1 MRALEF
7 GCPTDLIR
15 LRELLLAIRD
25 TDQGADYHR
34 ERSAEAKRE
43 DGTLRCL
50 HFGCTL
56 DDGWAI
62 KGKIGKSRRQDFS
75 KFPEFSDYRGKQGTP
90 ENRSQAFLI
99 RRSLV
104 VSHLRCSKVSLRSTA
119 SPPGV
124 MVESPSVVGLDNH
137 GQSDFDEQQGG
148 RTI

>member
-1 MRALEF
+1 MRALEL
-7 GCPTDLIR
+7 GCPTDLVR

-75 KFPEFSDYRGKQGTP
+75 KFPEFSDYRG
-90 ENRSQAFLI
+90 R
-99 RRSLV
+99 
-104 VSHLRCSKVSLRSTA
+104 
-119 SPPGV
+119 
-124 MVESPSVVGLDNH
+124 
-137 GQSDFDEQQGG
+137 
-148 RTI
+148 